1 MAPKDSPGFRH
12 LLFAGMIG
20 INLVVATFIG
30 FFIGKGLDMLFDTQ
44 PYLTITFLILG
55 IISGFIELFRMAI
68 KELGK
73 DD

>member
-1 MAPKDSPGFRH
+1 MASQGFKH

-20 INLVVATFIG
+20 VNLVVATFIG
-30 FFIGKGLDMLFDTQ
+30 FFIGKWLDRLFGTQ

-55 IISGFIELFRMAI
+55 IISGFIELFRLAL

-73 DD
+73 SDD